1 MEVLYLAERR
11 KKKWESERE
20 RRADH
25 MKIRRRMGKLLF
37 YCCPLLRFIFAM
49 ECWDRKRSVN
59 KLRNDLIKVR
69 RLPLSS
75 SRSHPHSS
83 KYNERS
89 RADPLFF
96 SPLHSLTNQLN
107 LFTH

>member
-69 RLPLSS
+69 RLPLSLFL
-75 SRSHPHSS
+75 
-83 KYNERS
+83 
-89 RADPLFF
+89 PL
-96 SPLHSLTNQLN
+96 SPSPE
-107 LFTH
+107 